1 MKIDPSQL
9 DNADNYKLLT
19 NLIVP
24 RPIAWVTTINESGLV
39 NLAPFSFFNAVSSDP
54 LQLMISV
61 GTRADDSQKDTAA
74 NISRSSEFVI
84 NMVTEDLIEA
94 MNISAADFPAHLSE
108 LEAVGLHAAPS
119 DKVKA
124 PRVAA
129 SKVSFE
135 CVLRATLPVGS
146 STIFVGEVVMMHLV
160 DELVSSR
167 LHITGFAPIGRMGS
181 PSTYCRTTDRFE
193 MPRTSY
199 DQLVE
204 RQHKV

>member
-84 NMVTEDLIEA
+84 NMVTEDLFEA

-108 LEAVGLHAAPS
+108 LEAVGLHAA
-119 DKVKA
+119 
-124 PRVAA
+124 
-129 SKVSFE
+129 
-135 CVLRATLPVGS
+135 
-146 STIFVGEVVMMHLV
+146 
-160 DELVSSR
+160 
-167 LHITGFAPIGRMGS
+167 
-181 PSTYCRTTDRFE
+181 
-193 MPRTSY
+193 
-199 DQLVE
+199 
-204 RQHKV
+204 